1 MRRFFA
7 GTLLVICAAIL
18 LTPTTRAG
26 ADQLITFDDI
36 NTGTTGDVYPI
47 SSPYAGLTWNNFGV
61 VSPATSGQCL
71 KQCGYYFGIISSP
84 NVAFNILGN
93 PASFS
98 SSTPFTLNS
107 FYLTADEND
116 GLIVSVTGLL
126 NGTPVDSASFTLS
139 STSPTLA
146 TLNWANI
153 NEVDFSASGGTPHGW
168 ILPNG
173 FHIPSGTHFALDNVS
188 ITTVLGITS
197 GIASKYRLELVS
209 LTPGNNN
216 RLWLLVNDTWA
227 HLDNTSPGLQDSVQ
241 NVFNTG
247 SNLLVE
253 VWFDNTQTIVGLLV
267 RSP

>member
-1 MRRFFA
+1 
-7 GTLLVICAAIL
+7 
-18 LTPTTRAG
+18 
-26 ADQLITFDDI
+26 
-36 NTGTTGDVYPI
+36 
-47 SSPYAGLTWNNFGV
+47 
-61 VSPATSGQCL
+61 
-71 KQCGYYFGIISSP
+71 
-84 NVAFNILGN
+84 VAFNILGN

-98 SSTPFTLNS
+98 SSTPFTVNS

-188 ITTVLGITS
+188 ITTALAITS
-197 GIASKYRLELVS
+197 GIAIKYRLELVS

-216 RLWLLVNDTWA
+216 RLWLFVNNTWA
-227 HLDNTSPGLQDSVQ
+227 HLDNTSPGLQHSVQ
-241 NVFNTG
+241 NAFNTG
-247 SNLLVE
+247 SKLLVE
-253 VWFDNTQTIVGLLV
+253 VWFDNTQTIVGLMV